1 MKSVNPV
8 LDRRKEIATL
18 ELDFKAE
25 RDENNKVI
33 WLSNGQKVMIQAGL
47 EKLKLLE
54 KNFDTISIEHNKF
67 PKIMIVCE
75 DTMVVPFVMSYLI
88 DLGYNEDEYLE
99 VHSNKKWEISDEQR
113 KELKQKLFGIDK
125 YKNPKIIISV
135 LMLREGFDVNNICV
149 IVPLRASTSGILL
162 EQTIGRW
169 LRLMRR
175 WDVFEETKAENRKN
189 LLVKKLPPVNYFD
202 ILSIVEHPAFIS
214 FYDELIADWWAWVD
228 EWELWW
234 TGWTV
239 LWDMMAVEIK
249 EWYEEYDIARP
260 IILSDVEE
268 ILSDPVYSL
277 DKLNSYHHSF
287 ESLKNMIPQ
296 NEQFISETVSSG
308 TRFGDYDVII
318 WIFSAKNYNDFLWKL
333 IHRITQHTA
342 IENMGVSKRNNKIFP
357 TSQINAAK
365 LASIIDL
372 YLKYKLFK
380 QDIHYLQENN
390 WKVLMIQD
398 VIEFI
403 IKEVTRMIVEWQDTE
418 NVGKSEVIFRKLS
431 EIDKLNMRQNYSLD
445 VAKCI
450 YPQLQYPSNKWEL
463 EKNFIEFCDSDWLVQ
478 SFCKINENKHT
489 FLRFRYIRSDGIPAY
504 YYPDFIVKTDD
515 KIFLV
520 ETKGTSSLQDENV
533 KRKKISARNYIERIN
548 KLNPDQ
554 RENRIWEYA
563 LLWEDR
569 FYTYQENWG
578 NIKEMLESTKLQEV
592 KKTLF

>member
-1 MKSVNPV
+1 
-8 LDRRKEIATL
+8 
-18 ELDFKAE
+18 
-25 RDENNKVI
+25 
-33 WLSNGQKVMIQAGL
+33 
-47 EKLKLLE
+47 
-54 KNFDTISIEHNKF
+54 
-67 PKIMIVCE
+67 
-75 DTMVVPFVMSYLI
+75 
-88 DLGYNEDEYLE
+88 
-99 VHSNKKWEISDEQR
+99 
-113 KELKQKLFGIDK
+113 
-125 YKNPKIIISV
+125 
-135 LMLREGFDVNNICV
+135 
-149 IVPLRASTSGILL
+149 
-162 EQTIGRW
+162 
-169 LRLMRR
+169 
-175 WDVFEETKAENRKN
+175 
-189 LLVKKLPPVNYFD
+189 
-202 ILSIVEHPAFIS
+202 
-214 FYDELIADWWAWVD
+214 
-228 EWELWW
+228 
-234 TGWTV
+234 
-239 LWDMMAVEIK
+239 
-249 EWYEEYDIARP
+249 
-260 IILSDVEE
+260 
-268 ILSDPVYSL
+268 
-277 DKLNSYHHSF
+277 
-287 ESLKNMIPQ
+287 
-296 NEQFISETVSSG
+296 
-308 TRFGDYDVII
+308 
-318 WIFSAKNYNDFLWKL
+318 
-333 IHRITQHTA
+333 
-342 IENMGVSKRNNKIFP
+342 
-357 TSQINAAK
+357 
-365 LASIIDL
+365 
-372 YLKYKLFK
+372 
-380 QDIHYLQENN
+380 
-390 WKVLMIQD
+390 MIQD